1 MKRIA
6 ILGSTGS
13 IGTQTL
19 DVVRNNKDMEVVSLA
34 AGSNIELLE
43 QQIREFRPKVAC
55 VWDPEK
61 AEMLRGRMKDLQIRV
76 VSGMDGLIEAAV
88 QEDADVVVGA
98 VVGLTVGAAV
108 VDGAVVSAGAAA
120 HPASSAANKSRA
132 ISFFM
137 GRSSFMFWDTKVIIL
152 RKISHVNVIL

>member
-19 DVVRNNKDMEVVSLA
+19 DVARNNTDMNVVSLA

-43 QQIREFRPKVAC
+43 QQIREFKPKVAC

-61 AEMLRGRMKDLQIRV
+61 AEMLRGRIQDLQVRV

-98 VVGLTVGAAV
+98 VVGAV
-108 VDGAVVSAGAAA
+108 VGTVVGTVVGSVVGSVVASVAGSVVASVAASVVS
-120 HPASSAANKSRA
+120 SS
-132 ISFFM
+132 
-137 GRSSFMFWDTKVIIL
+137 GV
-152 RKISHVNVIL
+152 